1 MRDILKYLFISVLAF
16 ALVTN
21 TVFAKD
27 DKDTKEVKDTEEKVT
42 LYLFRQTGCP
52 HCADEM
58 SYLDANYKDIK
69 GKFNIVVYDV
79 FEGNNKALVVD
90 VTKAL
95 GIEYEGAPFN
105 VIGKQHFTGYAES
118 ISTMFDD
125 FMNDAYD
132 AQEKDIVADLIA
144 ENKYKDLK
152 STTLFEA
159 MDAENIERVSKKSS
173 KSNDNVMII
182 GIFGAVIVLFGALIF
197 ASKKN

>member
-1 MRDILKYLFISVLAF
+1 MKNICKYLFALMIAFTFILNTAF
-16 ALVTN
+16 AKEDKN
-21 TVFAKD
+21 SKD
-27 DKDTKEVKDTEEKVT
+27 VKDNKEKVT

-58 SYLDANYKDIK
+58 QYLDANYKDIK
-69 GKFNIVVYDV
+69 SKFNIVVYDV
-79 FEGNNKALVVD
+79 LEANNKDLVLD

-95 GIEYEGAPFN
+95 GIDYEGAPFN
-105 VIGKQHFTGYAES
+105 VIGKQHFTGYADS
-118 ISTMFDD
+118 ISTMFDE

-132 AQEKDIVADLIA
+132 AQEKDIVAELIA
-144 ENKYKDLK
+144 KNKYKDLK

-159 MDAENIERVSKKSS
+159 MDAEDIEITSKKSS
-173 KSNDNVMII
+173 KSNDSVMII

>member
-1 MRDILKYLFISVLAF
+1 MKNICKYLFALMIAFTFILNTAF
-16 ALVTN
+16 AKEDKN
-21 TVFAKD
+21 SKD
-27 DKDTKEVKDTEEKVT
+27 VKDNKEKVT

-58 SYLDANYKDIK
+58 QYLDANYKDIK
-69 GKFNIVVYDV
+69 SKFNIVVYDV
-79 FEGNNKALVVD
+79 LEANNKDLVLD

-95 GIEYEGAPFN
+95 GIDYEGAPFN
-105 VIGKQHFTGYAES
+105 VIGKQHFTGYADS
-118 ISTMFDD
+118 ISTMFDE

-132 AQEKDIVADLIA
+132 AQEKDIVAELIA
-144 ENKYKDLK
+144 KNKYKDLK

-159 MDAENIERVSKKSS
+159 MDAEDIEITSKKSP
-173 KSNDNVMII
+173 KSNDSVMII

>member
-1 MRDILKYLFISVLAF
+1 MKNICKYLFALMIAFTFILNTAF
-16 ALVTN
+16 AKEDKN
-21 TVFAKD
+21 SKD
-27 DKDTKEVKDTEEKVT
+27 VKDNKEKVT

-58 SYLDANYKDIK
+58 QYLDANYKDIK
-69 GKFNIVVYDV
+69 SKFNIVVYDV
-79 FEGNNKALVVD
+79 FEANNKDLVLD

-95 GIEYEGAPFN
+95 GIDYEGAPFN
-105 VIGKQHFTGYAES
+105 VIGKQHFTGYADS
-118 ISTMFDD
+118 ISTMFDE

-132 AQEKDIVADLIA
+132 AQEKDIVAELIA
-144 ENKYKDLK
+144 KNKYKDLK

-159 MDAENIERVSKKSS
+159 MDAEDIEITSKKSP
-173 KSNDNVMII
+173 KSNDSVMII

>member
-1 MRDILKYLFISVLAF
+1 MKNICKYLFALMIAFTFILNTAF
-16 ALVTN
+16 AKEE
-21 TVFAKD
+21 KD
-27 DKDTKEVKDTEEKVT
+27 SKDVKDSKEKVT

-58 SYLDANYKDIK
+58 QYLDANYKDIK
-69 GKFNIVVYDV
+69 NKFNIVVYDV
-79 FEGNNKALVVD
+79 LEANNKDLVLD

-95 GIEYEGAPFN
+95 GIDYEGAPFN
-105 VIGKQHFTGYAES
+105 VIGKQHFTGYADS
-118 ISTMFDD
+118 ISTMFDE

-132 AQEKDIVADLIA
+132 AQEKDIVAELIA
-144 ENKYKDLK
+144 KNKYKDLK

-159 MDAENIERVSKKSS
+159 MDAEDIEITSKKSP
-173 KSNDNVMII
+173 KSNDSIMII

>member
-1 MRDILKYLFISVLAF
+1 MKNICKYLFALMIAFTFILNTAF
-16 ALVTN
+16 A
-21 TVFAKD
+21 KE
-27 DKDTKEVKDTEEKVT
+27 DKDSKDVKDNKEKVT

-58 SYLDANYKDIK
+58 QYLDANYKDIK
-69 GKFNIVVYDV
+69 SKFNIVVYDV
-79 FEGNNKALVVD
+79 LEANNKDLVLD

-95 GIEYEGAPFN
+95 GIDYEGAPFN
-105 VIGKQHFTGYAES
+105 VIGKQHFTGYADS
-118 ISTMFDD
+118 ISTMFDE

-132 AQEKDIVADLIA
+132 AQEKDIVAELIA
-144 ENKYKDLK
+144 KNKYKDLK

-159 MDAENIERVSKKSS
+159 MDAEDIEITSKKSS
-173 KSNDNVMII
+173 KSNDSVMII

>member
-1 MRDILKYLFISVLAF
+1 MKNICKYLFALMIAFTFILNTAF
-16 ALVTN
+16 A
-21 TVFAKD
+21 KE
-27 DKDTKEVKDTEEKVT
+27 DKDFKDVKDNKEKVT

-58 SYLDANYKDIK
+58 QYLDANYKDIK
-69 GKFNIVVYDV
+69 SKFNIVVYDV
-79 FEGNNKALVVD
+79 LEANNKDLVLD

-95 GIEYEGAPFN
+95 GIDYEGAPFN
-105 VIGKQHFTGYAES
+105 VIGKQHFTGYADS
-118 ISTMFDD
+118 ISTMFDE

-132 AQEKDIVADLIA
+132 AQEKDIVAELIA
-144 ENKYKDLK
+144 KNKYKDLK

-159 MDAENIERVSKKSS
+159 MDAEDIEITSKKSP
-173 KSNDNVMII
+173 KSNDSIMII

>member
-1 MRDILKYLFISVLAF
+1 MKNICKYLFALMIAFTFILNTAF
-16 ALVTN
+16 AKEDKN
-21 TVFAKD
+21 PKD
-27 DKDTKEVKDTEEKVT
+27 VKDNKEKVT

-58 SYLDANYKDIK
+58 QYLDANYKDIK
-69 GKFNIVVYDV
+69 SKFNIVVYDV
-79 FEGNNKALVVD
+79 LEANNKDLVLD

-95 GIEYEGAPFN
+95 GIDYEGAPFN
-105 VIGKQHFTGYAES
+105 VIGKQHFTGYADS
-118 ISTMFDD
+118 ISTMFDE

-132 AQEKDIVADLIA
+132 AQEKDIVAELIA
-144 ENKYKDLK
+144 KNKYKDLK

-159 MDAENIERVSKKSS
+159 MDAEDIEITSKKSS
-173 KSNDNVMII
+173 KSNDSVMII

>member
-1 MRDILKYLFISVLAF
+1 MKNICKYLFALMIAFTFILNTAF
-16 ALVTN
+16 A
-21 TVFAKD
+21 KE
-27 DKDTKEVKDTEEKVT
+27 DKDSKDVKDNKEKVT

-58 SYLDANYKDIK
+58 QYLDANYKDIK
-69 GKFNIVVYDV
+69 SKFNIVVYDV
-79 FEGNNKALVVD
+79 LEANNKDLVLD

-95 GIEYEGAPFN
+95 GIDYEGAPFN
-105 VIGKQHFTGYAES
+105 VIGKQHFTGYADS
-118 ISTMFDD
+118 ISTMFDE

-132 AQEKDIVADLIA
+132 AQEKDIVAELIA
-144 ENKYKDLK
+144 KNKYKDLK

-159 MDAENIERVSKKSS
+159 MDAEDIEITSKKSP
-173 KSNDNVMII
+173 KSNDSVMII